1 MSSSRR
7 ISGGSTCFRITPADP
22 GTFATDILTVSKPL
36 SSRSVPVSAT
46 IRADM
51 ALQRNDR
58 SIAGFTMAG
67 HALVH
72 WFETSIPIFL
82 VVWLAEFDVS
92 VALFGIV
99 VALGYAP
106 FGIGALPGG
115 ILADRYGTK
124 RLILLCLGGMS
135 AAFLVLS
142 LATSIYTIAIGLVLW
157 GVAASVYHPAGL
169 ALISTGVEDRGTV
182 FAWHGI
188 AGNAG
193 IALGPFV
200 AATLLIFLEW
210 QLVAAILAVP
220 GVIAVL
226 YGLSAEF
233 DPTAA
238 VEDGVDAGAD
248 EALSLSALVSNSRAL
263 FASAFAIV
271 FVIVTFEGLYYRG
284 MLTYLPEILHG
295 LEAMDGLVVPDR
307 LEGIE
312 PADYIYV
319 GLLVVGMAGQYAGG
333 KLTDRIAPAQGL
345 AGIFAVLVLLALAFV
360 PVTGMGLA
368 AIATLCGV
376 FGFFL
381 FAIQPFYQNAVAVY
395 TPPDSR
401 GLSYGYT
408 YLGEFGFGSASIAI
422 GGFVLGGVSL
432 AAFFAVIASFA
443 LAGALLS
450 TALLVGLDRFV
461 DTDRPTDAGADD

>member
-1 MSSSRR
+1 MDS
-7 ISGGSTCFRITPADP
+7 
-22 GTFATDILTVSKPL
+22 
-36 SSRSVPVSAT
+36 
-46 IRADM
+46 
-51 ALQRNDR
+51 NDR

-67 HALVH
+67 HGLVH

-82 VVWLAEFDVS
+82 VVWLAEFDVG
-92 VALFGIV
+92 VALLGLV

-106 FGIGALPGG
+106 FGLGALPAG
-115 ILADRYGTK
+115 ILADRYGPK
-124 RLILLCLGGMS
+124 RLVLACLAGMS
-135 AAFLVLS
+135 GAFLVLAVS
-142 LATSIYTIAIGLVLW
+142 DSIVTLAFALVLW
-157 GVAASVYHPAGL
+157 GVAASIYHPAGL

-188 AGNAG
+188 AGNVG

-220 GVIAVL
+220 GLFAFA
-226 YGLSAEF
+226 YGITAEF

-238 VEDGVDAGAD
+238 VEDDVDAGPS
-248 EALSLSALVSNSRAL
+248 EALSLSELVTNSRAL
-263 FASAFAIV
+263 FAGAFGLI

-295 LEAMDGLVVPDR
+295 LPAMDALVLPDG

-319 GLLVVGMAGQYAGG
+319 GLLVVGMAGQYVGG
-333 KLTDRIAPAQGL
+333 KLTNRLEPAHGL
-345 AGIFAVLVLLALAFV
+345 AGLFVVLAALAVAFV
-360 PVTGMGLA
+360 PVTEMGLG
-368 AIATLCGV
+368 AIVVLCGV

-381 FAIQPFYQNAVAVY
+381 FAIQPFYQDAVAVY
-395 TPPDSR
+395 TPADTR

-408 YLGEFGFGSASIAI
+408 YLGEFGLGAASIAI
-422 GGFVLGGVSL
+422 GGYVLGGFST
-432 AAFFAVIASFA
+432 ATFFLVIASFA
-443 LAGALLS
+443 VVGTVLSAVLA
-450 TALLVGLDRFV
+450 VGLDRFV
-461 DTDRPTDAGADD
+461 GAGKRVETGTDD

>member
-1 MSSSRR
+1 
-7 ISGGSTCFRITPADP
+7 
-22 GTFATDILTVSKPL
+22 
-36 SSRSVPVSAT
+36 
-46 IRADM
+46 M
-51 ALQRNDR
+51 ALKANDR
-58 SIAGFTMAG
+58 SIASFTMAG

-72 WFETSIPIFL
+72 WFETAIPIFL
-82 VVWLAEFDVS
+82 VVWLTEFDVS
-92 VALFGIV
+92 IALLGLV

-124 RLILLCLGGMS
+124 RLIVCCLAGMS
-135 AAFLVLS
+135 LAFVVLALS
-142 LATSIYTIAIGLVLW
+142 TSIYAIAVGLLLW
-157 GVAASVYHPAGL
+157 GIAASVYHPAGL
-169 ALISTGVEDRGTV
+169 SLISTGVEDRGTV

-210 QLVAAILAVP
+210 QYVAAILAAP
-220 GVIAVL
+220 GVLAVL
-226 YGLSAEF
+226 YGLSADF
-233 DPTAA
+233 DATAA
-238 VEDGVDAGAD
+238 VEDGVDAGPN
-248 EALSLSALVSNSRAL
+248 EALSLSELIRNSKAL
-263 FASAFAIV
+263 FASAFALV

-295 LEAMDGLVVPDR
+295 LPAMDALVLPDG

-319 GLLVVGMAGQYAGG
+319 GLLLVGMAGQYAGG
-333 KLTDRIAPAQGL
+333 KLTDRVPPARGL
-345 AGIFAVLVLLALAFV
+345 ALLFAVFAILALAFI
-360 PVTGMGLA
+360 PVTTMGLWA
-368 AIATLCGV
+368 VVALCGV

-395 TPPDSR
+395 TPADSR

-408 YLGEFGFGSASIAI
+408 YLGEFGLGATSIAL
-422 GGFVLGGVSL
+422 GGFVLDVSL
-432 AAFFAVIASFA
+432 GWFFVMIAGFA
-443 LAGALLS
+443 LAGMALS
-450 TALLVGLDRFV
+450 AALAAGLDRFV
-461 DTDRPTDAGADD
+461 GTGRSTDAVTDD

>member
-1 MSSSRR
+1 
-7 ISGGSTCFRITPADP
+7 
-22 GTFATDILTVSKPL
+22 
-36 SSRSVPVSAT
+36 
-46 IRADM
+46 M
-51 ALQRNDR
+51 ALNANDR
-58 SIAGFTMAG
+58 AIAGFTMAG

-82 VVWLAEFDVS
+82 VVWLAEFDVG

-106 FGIGALPGG
+106 FGLGALPGG

-124 RLILLCLGGMS
+124 RLVLVCLAGMS
-135 AAFLVLS
+135 LSFLVL
-142 LATSIYTIAIGLVLW
+142 AAANSIYAIAVGLILW

-210 QLVAAILAVP
+210 SVVAAILTVP
-220 GVIAVL
+220 GLLAVG

-238 VEDGVDAGAD
+238 VGDDADAGPD
-248 EALSLSALVSNSRAL
+248 EALSLSEVVGNTRTL
-263 FASAFAIV
+263 FASAFAVV
-271 FVIVTFEGLYYRG
+271 FVLVTFEGLYYRG
-284 MLTYLPEILHG
+284 TLTYLPEILHG
-295 LEAMDGLVVPDR
+295 LAAMDALALPAG

-333 KLTDRIAPAQGL
+333 KLTGRVAPARGL
-345 AGIFAVLVLLALAFV
+345 AGIFVVLTVLALAFV
-360 PVTGMGLA
+360 PVTAIETGLA
-368 AIATLCGV
+368 PIVVLCGV
-376 FGFFL
+376 LGFFL
-381 FAIQPFYQNAVAVY
+381 FAIQPFYQNAVALY
-395 TPPDSR
+395 TPPDAR

-408 YLGEFGFGSASIAI
+408 YLAEFGFGSVSIAL
-422 GGFVLGGVSL
+422 GGFVLGQFSQT
-432 AAFFAVIASFA
+432 AFFAVIAGFA
-443 LAGALLS
+443 ALGGLLAGALL
-450 TALLVGLDRFV
+450 VGGDRFV
-461 DTDRPTDAGADD
+461 AASGSLEANADD

>member
-1 MSSSRR
+1 
-7 ISGGSTCFRITPADP
+7 
-22 GTFATDILTVSKPL
+22 
-36 SSRSVPVSAT
+36 
-46 IRADM
+46 M
-51 ALQRNDR
+51 ALNANDR

-72 WFETSIPIFL
+72 WFETAIPIFL

-92 VALFGIV
+92 IALLGLV

-124 RLILLCLGGMS
+124 RLIVLCLAGMS
-135 AAFLVLS
+135 LAFLVLAMS
-142 LATSIYTIAIGLVLW
+142 TSIYAIAVGLLLW
-157 GVAASVYHPAGL
+157 GIAASIYHPAGL
-169 ALISTGVEDRGTV
+169 SLISTGVEERGTV

-200 AATLLIFLEW
+200 AATLLIFLDW
-210 QLVAAILAVP
+210 QYVAAILAAP
-220 GVIAVL
+220 GLLAVL
-226 YGLSAEF
+226 YGLTAEF
-233 DPTAA
+233 EPTAA
-238 VEDGVDAGAD
+238 VEGDVDAGAD
-248 EALSLSALVSNSRAL
+248 EALSLSDLVSNSKAL

-295 LEAMDGLVVPDR
+295 LPAMDALALPDG

-319 GLLVVGMAGQYAGG
+319 GLLVVGMAGQYVGG
-333 KLTDRIAPAQGL
+333 KLTDRVPPARGL
-345 AGIFAVLVLLALAFV
+345 AVLFAIFTVLALAFI
-360 PVTGMGLA
+360 PVTTMGLWA
-368 AIATLCGV
+368 VVALCGV

-395 TPPDSR
+395 TPADSR

-408 YLGEFGFGSASIAI
+408 YLGEFGLGAASIAL
-422 GGFVLGGVSL
+422 GGFVLDVSL
-432 AAFFAVIASFA
+432 GWFFVMIAAFA
-443 LAGALLS
+443 LMGMLLS
-450 TALLVGLDRFV
+450 AALVAGLDWFA
-461 DTDRPTDAGADD
+461 DAEPTPETATDD

>member
-1 MSSSRR
+1 
-7 ISGGSTCFRITPADP
+7 
-22 GTFATDILTVSKPL
+22 
-36 SSRSVPVSAT
+36 
-46 IRADM
+46 M
-51 ALQRNDR
+51 ALNSNDR

-72 WFETSIPIFL
+72 WFETSIPILL
-82 VVWLAEFDVS
+82 VIWLAEFDVS
-92 VALFGIV
+92 MALLGIV

-124 RLILLCLGGMS
+124 RLILLCLAGMS

-142 LATSIYTIAIGLVLW
+142 LATSIYAIAVGLILW
-157 GVAASVYHPAGL
+157 GIAASIYHPAGL
-169 ALISTGVEDRGTV
+169 ALISTGVEERGTV

-200 AATLLIFLEW
+200 AATLLIFLDW
-210 QLVAAILAVP
+210 QLVTAVLAVP
-220 GVIAVL
+220 GILAVL
-226 YGLSAEF
+226 YGLSAQFE
-233 DPTAA
+233 PTAA
-238 VEDGVDAGAD
+238 VEDDVDAGPD
-248 EALSLSALVSNSRAL
+248 EALSLSGLITNSRAL

-295 LEAMDGLVVPDR
+295 LEAMDGLAVPAG

-319 GLLVVGMAGQYAGG
+319 GLLVVGMAGQYVGG
-333 KLTDRIAPAQGL
+333 KLTDRLDPARGM
-345 AGIFAVLVLLALAFV
+345 AGIFGVLVVLALAFV
-360 PVTGMGLA
+360 PVTGMGLV

-395 TPPDSR
+395 TPADSR

-408 YLGEFGFGSASIAI
+408 YLGEFGLGSASIAI
-422 GGFVLGGVSL
+422 GGFVLGGASL
-432 AAFFAVIASFA
+432 ATFFVVIASFA
-443 LAGALLS
+443 LAGMVLSAALV
-450 TALLVGLDRFV
+450 AGLDRFV
-461 DTDRPTDAGADD
+461 DADRPADAKADD

>member
-1 MSSSRR
+1 M
-7 ISGGSTCFRITPADP
+7 GLNA
-22 GTFATDILTVSKPL
+22 
-36 SSRSVPVSAT
+36 
-46 IRADM
+46 
-51 ALQRNDR
+51 NDR

-82 VVWLAEFDVS
+82 VVWLSEFDVG

-106 FGIGALPGG
+106 FGLGALPGG
-115 ILADRYGTK
+115 ILADRYGT
-124 RLILLCLGGMS
+124 RPIVLACLGGMS
-135 AAFLVLS
+135 LAFLVL
-142 LATSIYTIAIGLVLW
+142 AVANSIYAIAVGLICW
-157 GVAASVYHPAGL
+157 GIAASVYHPAGL
-169 ALISTGVEDRGTV
+169 ALISTGVEERGTV

-200 AATLLIFLEW
+200 AATLLIFLDW
-210 QLVAAILAVP
+210 SLVAALLAVP

-238 VEDGVDAGAD
+238 VEDGADAGPD
-248 EALSLSALVSNSRAL
+248 EALSPSELVGDSRTL
-263 FASAFAIV
+263 FASAFAVV
-271 FVIVTFEGLYYRG
+271 FVLVTFEGLYYRG
-284 MLTYLPEILHG
+284 TLTYLPEILHG
-295 LEAMDGLVVPDR
+295 LPAMDSLALPAS

-333 KLTDRIAPAQGL
+333 KLTDRVPPARGLIA
-345 AGIFAVLVLLALAFV
+345 IFAVLAVLALAFV
-360 PVTGMGLA
+360 PATAAGVGLGPLVA
-368 AIATLCGV
+368 LCGLL
-376 FGFFL
+376 GFFL
-381 FAIQPFYQNAVAVY
+381 FAIQPFYQNAVAIY
-395 TPPDSR
+395 TPPDAR

-408 YLGEFGFGSASIAI
+408 YLGEFGLGSASIAV
-422 GGFVLGGVSL
+422 GGYVLGDLSQT
-432 AAFFAVIASFA
+432 AFFALIAGFA
-443 LAGALLS
+443 VVGGLLAGVLLTGS
-450 TALLVGLDRFV
+450 GRFADAEATAE
-461 DTDRPTDAGADD
+461 TNADD

>member
-1 MSSSRR
+1 M
-7 ISGGSTCFRITPADP
+7 D
-22 GTFATDILTVSKPL
+22 D
-36 SSRSVPVSAT
+36 
-46 IRADM
+46 
-51 ALQRNDR
+51 NDR

-92 VALFGIV
+92 VALLGLV

-106 FGIGALPGG
+106 FGLGALPGG

-124 RLILLCLGGMS
+124 RLILACLAGMS
-135 AAFLVLS
+135 LAFFVLA
-142 LATSIYTIAIGLVLW
+142 LASSIYAIAVGLLLW

-169 ALISTGVEDRGTV
+169 SLISTGVEDRGTV

-188 AGNAG
+188 AGNVG

-200 AATLLIFLEW
+200 AATLLIVLEW

-220 GVIAVL
+220 GLFALV
-226 YGLSAEF
+226 YGVTAEF
-233 DPTAA
+233 DPTGA
-238 VEDGVDAGAD
+238 VDDDVDAGSST
-248 EALSLSALVSNSRAL
+248 ALSASEFVTNSRAL
-263 FASAFAIV
+263 FASAFAVV
-271 FVIVTFEGLYYRG
+271 FVVVTFEGLYYRG

-295 LEAMDGLVVPDR
+295 LPAMGDLVLPAE

-319 GLLVVGMAGQYAGG
+319 GLLVVGMAGQYVGG
-333 KLTDRIAPAQGL
+333 KLTDRIPPARGL
-345 AGIFAVLVLLALAFV
+345 AGLFAVLAVLAVAFV
-360 PVTGMGLA
+360 PVTSMGLA
-368 AIATLCGV
+368 AIAALCGV

-395 TPPDSR
+395 TPPDTR

-408 YLGEFGFGSASIAI
+408 YLGEFGLGAASIAI
-422 GGFVLGGVSL
+422 AGYVLDGFSL
-432 AAFFAVIASFA
+432 AAFFVLIAGFAVAGGLLSAA
-443 LAGALLS
+443 LAA
-450 TALLVGLDRFV
+450 GLDRYF
-461 DTDRPTDAGADD
+461 DAEQSLEASADD

>member
-1 MSSSRR
+1 M
-7 ISGGSTCFRITPADP
+7 T
-22 GTFATDILTVSKPL
+22 L
-36 SSRSVPVSAT
+36 S
-46 IRADM
+46 
-51 ALQRNDR
+51 QNDR
-58 SIAGFTMAG
+58 SIAGFTMTG

-82 VVWLAEFDVS
+82 VVWLAELEVS
-92 VALFGIV
+92 VALLGIV

-115 ILADRYGTK
+115 ILADRYGPK
-124 RLILLCLGGMS
+124 RLVLVCLVGMS
-135 AAFLVLS
+135 LSFLVLAVAIV
-142 LATSIYTIAIGLVLW
+142 LDPATRIYAIAAGLILW

-188 AGNAG
+188 AGNVG

-210 QLVAAILAVP
+210 PVVAALLAIP
-220 GVIAVL
+220 GLLAAA
-226 YGLSAEF
+226 YGLRARF
-233 DPTAA
+233 DSTAA
-238 VEDGVDAGAD
+238 VDDDVDVGP
-248 EALSLSALVSNSRAL
+248 EAASLSDLVSSSRAL
-263 FASAFAIV
+263 FASAFALV

-295 LEAMDGLVVPDR
+295 TPAIGDIEVFPALEAYDIDPGFYV
-307 LEGIE
+307 
-312 PADYIYV
+312 YV

-333 KLTDRIAPAQGL
+333 KLTNRISPARGL
-345 AGIFAVLVLLALAFV
+345 TVLFGVFALLALAFV
-360 PVTGMGLA
+360 PVVNMGIGPIVL
-368 AIATLCGV
+368 LCGV

-381 FAIQPFYQNAVAVY
+381 FAIQPFYQEAVAVY
-395 TPPDSR
+395 TPPDGR

-408 YLGEFGFGSASIAI
+408 YLGEFGLGSASIAI
-422 GGFVLGGVSL
+422 GGFALGASVSS
-432 AAFFAVIASFA
+432 FFYLVAGFA

-450 TALLVGLDRFV
+450 VGLLVGVDRLGL
-461 DTDRPTDAGADD
+461 TMGGPAGANSDD

>member
-1 MSSSRR
+1 MDS
-7 ISGGSTCFRITPADP
+7 
-22 GTFATDILTVSKPL
+22 
-36 SSRSVPVSAT
+36 
-46 IRADM
+46 
-51 ALQRNDR
+51 NDR

-67 HALVH
+67 HGLVH

-82 VVWLAEFDVS
+82 VVWLAEFDVG
-92 VALFGIV
+92 VALLGLV

-106 FGIGALPGG
+106 FGLGALPAG
-115 ILADRYGTK
+115 ILADRYGPK
-124 RLILLCLGGMS
+124 RLVLACLAGMS
-135 AAFLVLS
+135 GAFVVLAVS
-142 LATSIYTIAIGLVLW
+142 DSIVTLAFALVLW
-157 GVAASVYHPAGL
+157 GVAASIYHPAGL

-188 AGNAG
+188 AGNVG

-220 GVIAVL
+220 GLFAFA
-226 YGLSAEF
+226 YGITAEF

-238 VEDGVDAGAD
+238 VEDDVDAGPS
-248 EALSLSALVSNSRAL
+248 EALSLSELVTNSRTL
-263 FASAFAIV
+263 FAGAFGLI

-295 LEAMDGLVVPDR
+295 LPAMDALVLPDG

-319 GLLVVGMAGQYAGG
+319 GLLVVGMAGQYVGG
-333 KLTDRIAPAQGL
+333 KLTNRLEPAHGL
-345 AGIFAVLVLLALAFV
+345 AGLFVVLAALAVAFV
-360 PVTGMGLA
+360 PVTEMGLG
-368 AIATLCGV
+368 AIVVLCGV

-381 FAIQPFYQNAVAVY
+381 FAIQPFYQDAVAVY
-395 TPPDSR
+395 TPADTR

-408 YLGEFGFGSASIAI
+408 YLGEFGLGAASIAI
-422 GGFVLGGVSL
+422 GGYVLGGFST
-432 AAFFAVIASFA
+432 ATFFLVIASFA
-443 LAGALLS
+443 VVGTVLSAVLA
-450 TALLVGLDRFV
+450 VGLDRFV
-461 DTDRPTDAGADD
+461 GAGKRVETGTDD

>member
-1 MSSSRR
+1 
-7 ISGGSTCFRITPADP
+7 
-22 GTFATDILTVSKPL
+22 
-36 SSRSVPVSAT
+36 
-46 IRADM
+46 M
-51 ALQRNDR
+51 ALNANDR

-72 WFETSIPIFL
+72 WFETAIPIFL

-92 VALFGIV
+92 IALLGLV

-124 RLILLCLGGMS
+124 RLIVLCLAGMS
-135 AAFLVLS
+135 LAFLVL
-142 LATSIYTIAIGLVLW
+142 ATSSSIYAIAVGLLLW
-157 GVAASVYHPAGL
+157 GIAASIYHPAGL
-169 ALISTGVEDRGTV
+169 SLISTGVEERGTV

-200 AATLLIFLEW
+200 AATLLIFLDW
-210 QLVAAILAVP
+210 QYVAAILAAP
-220 GVIAVL
+220 GLLAVL
-226 YGLSAEF
+226 YGLTAEF
-233 DPTAA
+233 EPTAA
-238 VEDGVDAGAD
+238 VEGDVDAGAD
-248 EALSLSALVSNSRAL
+248 EALSLSDLVTNSKAM

-295 LEAMDGLVVPDR
+295 APAMDGLALPAG

-333 KLTDRIAPAQGL
+333 KLTDRIPPARGL
-345 AGIFAVLVLLALAFV
+345 AVLFAIFTVLALAFI
-360 PVTGMGLA
+360 PVMTMGLWA
-368 AIATLCGV
+368 VVALCGV

-395 TPPDSR
+395 TPADSR

-408 YLGEFGFGSASIAI
+408 YLGEFGLGAASIAL
-422 GGFVLGGVSL
+422 GGFVLDVSL
-432 AAFFAVIASFA
+432 GWFFVMIAAFA
-443 LAGALLS
+443 LAGMVLSAALV
-450 TALLVGLDRFV
+450 AGLDWFA
-461 DTDRPTDAGADD
+461 DSGPAAESATDD